1 MLSSP
6 LQSEKKILR
15 QTENLCE
22 FQYVLTNPTD
32 QEIYLDEFDVFSAD
46 SPEALGLEAGDCL
59 FMRTG
64 RHKNDMPSI
73 ARFGV
78 IDACMQDAMGGM
90 TESGDRASGKDGC
103 RTILSDHFTL
113 LGSGSS
119 WVMLSF
125 VTARDQLF
133 RTEIA
138 VDENGCFA
146 KLRSCVEFRIFL
158 RPGQTIQ
165 TEIFRL
171 EHTSQP
177 MAAIDRLA
185 QDKAAL
191 YGSRAGKKPSVFC
204 TWYYYGLTVTWQDVK
219 TNLEKIEQYHLP
231 FDVFQIDEGWES
243 TLGQWEPNQKFPL
256 SMKEAAQ
263 RIRQAGLTPGIWTSP
278 FVASAWA
285 DVWKEHPE
293 WMLRDQQGNP
303 CLFPMND
310 TTYCVFDITHPGTWQ
325 YFEKL
330 YHKLTFDWGYPYH
343 KLDFTR
349 AAVIYENAAHY
360 DKHIT
365 LAQAYYQAVSAIR
378 RGMGEDSYFLMCGG
392 LYDPIIGLV
401 DAQRTGSDVLSMW
414 ASSINKGGKTAPYTI
429 KQSLLRYYMNQWW
442 DNDPD
447 ALMVRRS
454 DAMERGLRLT
464 YGLLTDDEVK
474 TVTLNQ
480 FISGGLVCTTEP
492 LDKIEPDR
500 MHQIRHVLP
509 PVPLRAEP
517 ADLLDGQ
524 RFPAAVRITFPD
536 SDAICYALINWD
548 DHQPRSG
555 RIPLD
560 ADLPAGRYAIS
571 DFFSGH
577 FVLDVRPGDE
587 AAFADIPPHGAALI
601 KVEPLSDKPVVLASD
616 AHFAMRGEFE
626 YLIVRD
632 GCLCWKLKKGY
643 DHPAHYRVWIPSCAG
658 QAERVVSLNINGFT
672 QPEGKLPL

>member
-6 LQSEKKILR
+6 LQIEKKILR
-15 QTENLCE
+15 QTENLCK
-22 FQYVLTNPTD
+22 FQYALTNPTD
-32 QEIYLDEFDVFSAD
+32 QAIYLDDFDVFCAD
-46 SPEALGLEAGDCL
+46 SLEALGLDAGDCL
-59 FMRTG
+59 LMRTG

-125 VTARDQLF
+125 VTGRDQLF
-133 RTEIA
+133 RTEIT
-138 VDENGCFA
+138 VDENGWFV
-146 KLRSCVEFRIFL
+146 KLHSCVEFRIFL

-177 MAAIDRLA
+177 MATIDRLA

-231 FDVFQIDEGWES
+231 FDVFQIDEGWEA
-243 TLGQWEPNQKFPL
+243 TLGQWKPNQKFPL

-285 DVWKEHPE
+285 DVWNAHPE

-325 YFEKL
+325 YFEEL
-330 YHKLTFDWGYPYH
+330 YRKLTFDWGYPYH

-414 ASSINKGGKTAPYTI
+414 ASNINKGGKTAPYTI
-429 KQSLLRYYMNQWW
+429 
-442 DNDPD
+442 
-447 ALMVRRS
+447 
-454 DAMERGLRLT
+454 
-464 YGLLTDDEVK
+464 
-474 TVTLNQ
+474 
-480 FISGGLVCTTEP
+480 
-492 LDKIEPDR
+492 
-500 MHQIRHVLP
+500 
-509 PVPLRAEP
+509 
-517 ADLLDGQ
+517 
-524 RFPAAVRITFPD
+524 
-536 SDAICYALINWD
+536 
-548 DHQPRSG
+548 
-555 RIPLD
+555 
-560 ADLPAGRYAIS
+560 
-571 DFFSGH
+571 
-577 FVLDVRPGDE
+577 
-587 AAFADIPPHGAALI
+587 
-601 KVEPLSDKPVVLASD
+601 
-616 AHFAMRGEFE
+616 
-626 YLIVRD
+626 
-632 GCLCWKLKKGY
+632 
-643 DHPAHYRVWIPSCAG
+643 
-658 QAERVVSLNINGFT
+658 
-672 QPEGKLPL
+672 